1 MVTSSAPSS
10 GCAQVSSWRIV
21 YSSPRNFRATP
32 GSSREDCWVSTTVAN
47 PSAPSGV
54 TVTSYESAPA
64 WAATFSRNAAS
75 PSIA

>member
-21 YSSPRNFRATP
+21 YSSPRNFRAMP

-54 TVTSYESAPA
+54 T
-64 WAATFSRNAAS
+64 
-75 PSIA
+75 